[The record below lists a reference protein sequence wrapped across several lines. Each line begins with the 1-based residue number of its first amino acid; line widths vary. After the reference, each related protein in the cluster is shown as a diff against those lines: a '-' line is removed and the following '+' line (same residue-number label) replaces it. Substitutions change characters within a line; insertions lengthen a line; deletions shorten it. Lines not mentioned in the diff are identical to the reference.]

1 MCWFVILFLENP
13 ERGHQFA
20 PILFFFFFSKDLQN
34 ILFESGQYIIG
45 SILFFLLEFE
55 SYETKALECI
65 FQHMY
70 FKKTGALQ
78 LYYLDAAFCWEVVRT
93 FETDPEQHIHFG
105 TR

>member
-1 MCWFVILFLENP
+1 MCWFVILFLWK
-13 ERGHQFA
+13 
-20 PILFFFFFSKDLQN
+20 ILSAAINSRRFSFFFFSKDLQN

-70 FKKTGALQ
+70 LKKDWGA
-78 LYYLDAAFCWEVVRT
+78 AALLSRRGLLLGSC
-93 FETDPEQHIHFG
+93 TDV
-105 TR
+105 